1 MGPSRVSLRLRMPGD
16 RRMRRV
22 LVAYGLCDLIEF
34 ATWMAVVLVAYQRGG
49 AVLIGI
55 ASVAMLVPAIV
66 VVPLVAGFGDRM
78 PRGRALSLTHA
89 GVGATSLVMCAL
101 LLMDA
106 PFWSI
111 VLGGAIQ
118 TVALS
123 LVQPMHYA
131 ALPFLAVR
139 PGDLVAANGLSS
151 FLDGA
156 TLFLGFVIAGLLS
169 DVVGPWAVLLA
180 CGVAGLV
187 AAWLTTGLG
196 IAPAARS
203 AGNAGGPGEANE
215 PDEPGEL
222 RAAVQGFVA
231 LRGNWGAL
239 ALLALLGCTFFV
251 DGANEPLTITF
262 NAEVLGLGDATA
274 GLLAGAYGVGLAIGG
289 ATQAGLAHR
298 SSLAP
303 VVLAGSAILGLFW
316 LSAAFLGRLGPAFVM
331 LTVAGIGASLII
343 VSARTLL
350 QRTTDNLVL
359 ARVLAVQES
368 VKTSGQ
374 TVGAVVGPAA
384 IAAMG
389 PSRAFIPVGLI
400 VILTGVLSHRKVK
413 ELEATATVRIR
424 EIRVLERIPFLAA
437 LPPYELEH
445 LAQSVRWRWF
455 PAGIPVV
462 TQGEPGD
469 AFYIVVDGQLSV
481 TVDGRLRPHTL
492 NPGDGFG
499 EIAMLHR
506 VPRTATVTAMTDCEL
521 LMIDAAQFL
530 AAVTSSA
537 DGTALAREISDQR
550 LSNDRDASA

>member
-1 MGPSRVSLRLRMPGD
+1 MATPRVSLRLRMPGD
-16 RRMRRV
+16 KRMRRV

-55 ASVAMLVPAIV
+55 ASVAMLLPAIV

-89 GVGATSLVMCAL
+89 GVGLTSLAMCAL
-101 LLMDA
+101 LVVDA

-111 VLGGAIQ
+111 VLGGAVQ

-156 TLFLGFVIAGLLS
+156 TLFLGFVIAGLLT

-187 AAWLTTGLG
+187 AAWLTSGLG
-196 IAPAARS
+196 IAPAVRS
-203 AGNAGGPGEANE
+203 PGDPGGPDE
-215 PDEPGEL
+215 PDEPSEI
-222 RAAVQGFVA
+222 RAALQGFVA

-298 SSLAP
+298 SSLGP
-303 VVLAGSAILGLFW
+303 VVLAGSVILGVFW
-316 LSAAFLGRLGPAFVM
+316 LAVSFLGRLGPAFVM
-331 LTVAGIGASLII
+331 LTIAGIGASLII

-350 QRTTDNLVL
+350 QRSTDNVVL

-374 TVGAVVGPAA
+374 TMGAIVGPAA

-400 VILTGVLSHRKVK
+400 VLLTGVLSRRKVK
-413 ELEATATVRIR
+413 ELEATATVRLR
-424 EIRVLERIPFLAA
+424 EVRVLEQVPFLAA
-437 LPPYELEH
+437 LPAYELEH

-506 VPRTATVTAMTDCEL
+506 VPRTATVTALVDCEL

-537 DGTALAREISDQR
+537 DGTALAREISTQR
-550 LSNDRDASA
+550 LSGDQDGSE

>member
-1 MGPSRVSLRLRMPGD
+1 M
-16 RRMRRV
+16 
-22 LVAYGLCDLIEF
+22 
-34 ATWMAVVLVAYQRGG
+34 
-49 AVLIGI
+49 
-55 ASVAMLVPAIV
+55 
-66 VVPLVAGFGDRM
+66 
-78 PRGRALSLTHA
+78 
-89 GVGATSLVMCAL
+89 
-101 LLMDA
+101 
-106 PFWSI
+106 
-111 VLGGAIQ
+111 
-118 TVALS
+118 
-123 LVQPMHYA
+123 
-131 ALPFLAVR
+131 
-139 PGDLVAANGLSS
+139 
-151 FLDGA
+151 
-156 TLFLGFVIAGLLS
+156 
-169 DVVGPWAVLLA
+169 
-180 CGVAGLV
+180 
-187 AAWLTTGLG
+187 
-196 IAPAARS
+196 
-203 AGNAGGPGEANE
+203 
-215 PDEPGEL
+215 
-222 RAAVQGFVA
+222 
-231 LRGNWGAL
+231 
-239 ALLALLGCTFFV
+239 
-251 DGANEPLTITF
+251 
-262 NAEVLGLGDATA
+262 
-274 GLLAGAYGVGLAIGG
+274 
-289 ATQAGLAHR
+289 
-298 SSLAP
+298 
-303 VVLAGSAILGLFW
+303 VLAGSAILGLFW

-331 LTVAGIGASLII
+331 LTLAGIGASLII